1 MTLLGIVN
9 HQVEQDGQFL
19 LVVGD
24 QRMAR
29 RKPDMFRLFQDG
41 IRRLEL
47 EGGTVMACD
56 DCTQMAIA
64 AQYLP
69 KLAGQARRPASARY
83 AS

>member
-1 MTLLGIVN
+1 
-9 HQVEQDGQFL
+9 
-19 LVVGD
+19 
-24 QRMAR
+24 MAR

-64 AQYLP
+64 GAVCKIR
-69 KLAGQARRPASARY
+69 KLS
-83 AS
+83 

>member
-1 MTLLGIVN
+1 
-9 HQVEQDGQFL
+9 
-19 LVVGD
+19 
-24 QRMAR
+24 MAR

-69 KLAGQARRPASARY
+69 ARHHLPPWKQARTSTASCLCKIRKL
-83 AS
+83 S